1 MSYQANGIFIQLNEN
16 YENKIIEH
24 WDVDNLLFTANGK
37 VGIGTN
43 DPQKKLHVN
52 GNIRAKKKICLVNNE
67 GSDETCI
74 TTDNGNLGIG
84 TNDPQKKLDV
94 NGNIRAKKICLV
106 NNEGSDETC
115 IDYSIALLTTEMLKS
130 VMPNGMQDLNQ
141 LNLLDSTEIVGI
153 IDQINEDDREE
164 NT

>member
-52 GNIRAKKKICLVNNE
+52 GNIRAKKNMSCK
-67 GSDETCI
+67 
-74 TTDNGNLGIG
+74 
-84 TNDPQKKLDV
+84 
-94 NGNIRAKKICLV
+94 
-106 NNEGSDETC
+106 
-115 IDYSIALLTTEMLKS
+115 
-130 VMPNGMQDLNQ
+130 
-141 LNLLDSTEIVGI
+141 
-153 IDQINEDDREE
+153 
-164 NT
+164 